1 MPFFQ
6 SLADKYSNYEV
17 VVTGTQNCSFMTH
30 NPDKPS
36 RFLKDRYMAFGFL
49 GIKFVKAAP

>member
-1 MPFFQ
+1 
-6 SLADKYSNYEV
+6 
-17 VVTGTQNCSFMTH
+17 MTH

-36 RFLKDRYMAFGFL
+36 RFLKDLYMAFGFL

>member
-1 MPFFQ
+1 
-6 SLADKYSNYEV
+6 
-17 VVTGTQNCSFMTH
+17 MTH